1 MKPIERFLR
10 ETDRVPLM
18 PMPTPLHP
26 MHYQPSGKD
35 VSLFIKRD
43 DMTGVGPGGNKIRS
57 LEFLLGEARSKGAS
71 KILAAGPEQSNLCA
85 LTAAACAKAGLDCE
99 LIINAAE
106 PVRKEGNLLLEELLG
121 TKIHFLGP
129 CDGAVRNRRMEELAA
144 AYQSAGEQVYVV
156 RNGATTGRGALGYTA
171 AVVEMKRQCEDLGIG
186 RMTIFAP
193 GGNGGVAA
201 GLIYGNQLMG
211 QPFRIVIV
219 SVEDDRETLTAHIRS
234 TISEAEEITGLP
246 MDVPVEQAAEI
257 LDITEY
263 LDRKPKAL
271 SGGQRQRVAIGR
283 AIVREPKVLLMDEPL
298 SNLDAKLR
306 NQMRAEL
313 IKLRQRINTTFI
325 YVTHDQTE
333 AMTLGD
339 RIVIMKD
346 GVIQQIGTPQEVFNH
361 PANLFVA
368 GFIGMPQMNFYDAEL
383 VLEDGQYAVVLDGA
397 KVTLPEEKQAKLKA
411 NGAAAGPITLGVRP
425 EHLIL
430 SGDEGS
436 MIHGTVDVSEMMGSA
451 VHLHVSAC
459 GSDTIMIVPTTELE
473 STSAFTIGSPIAFT
487 FNGVMAHLFD
497 RNTQKNLEV

>member
-219 SVEDDRETLTAHIRS
+219 SV
-234 TISEAEEITGLP
+234 
-246 MDVPVEQAAEI
+246 
-257 LDITEY
+257 
-263 LDRKPKAL
+263 
-271 SGGQRQRVAIGR
+271 
-283 AIVREPKVLLMDEPL
+283 
-298 SNLDAKLR
+298 
-306 NQMRAEL
+306 
-313 IKLRQRINTTFI
+313 
-325 YVTHDQTE
+325 
-333 AMTLGD
+333 
-339 RIVIMKD
+339 
-346 GVIQQIGTPQEVFNH
+346 
-361 PANLFVA
+361 
-368 GFIGMPQMNFYDAEL
+368 
-383 VLEDGQYAVVLDGA
+383 
-397 KVTLPEEKQAKLKA
+397 
-411 NGAAAGPITLGVRP
+411 
-425 EHLIL
+425 
-430 SGDEGS
+430 
-436 MIHGTVDVSEMMGSA
+436 
-451 VHLHVSAC
+451 
-459 GSDTIMIVPTTELE
+459 
-473 STSAFTIGSPIAFT
+473 
-487 FNGVMAHLFD
+487 
-497 RNTQKNLEV
+497 

>member
-57 LEFLLGEARSKGAS
+57 LEFLLGEARSRGAS

-106 PVRKEGNLLLEELLG
+106 PARKEGNLLL
-121 TKIHFLGP
+121 
-129 CDGAVRNRRMEELAA
+129 EELAA

-171 AVVEMKRQCEDLGIG
+171 AVAEMKRQCENLGIG

-257 LDITEY
+257 TDAYRGGGWGENTEESQQ
-263 LDRKPKAL
+263 AVL
-271 SGGQRQRVAIGR
+271 SFARSEGIFIENVYTS
-283 AIVREPKVLLMDEPL
+283 KVLVGMMDWIEQEKVSGPVCYL
-298 SNLDAKLR
+298 H
-306 NQMRAEL
+306 
-313 IKLRQRINTTFI
+313 TGG
-325 YVTHDQTE
+325 
-333 AMTLGD
+333 LGS
-339 RIVIMKD
+339 
-346 GVIQQIGTPQEVFNH
+346 
-361 PANLFVA
+361 LFA
-368 GFIGMPQMNFYDAEL
+368 
-383 VLEDGQYAVVLDGA
+383 QY
-397 KVTLPEEKQAKLKA
+397 
-411 NGAAAGPITLGVRP
+411 
-425 EHLIL
+425 
-430 SGDEGS
+430 
-436 MIHGTVDVSEMMGSA
+436 
-451 VHLHVSAC
+451 
-459 GSDTIMIVPTTELE
+459 
-473 STSAFTIGSPIAFT
+473 
-487 FNGVMAHLFD
+487 
-497 RNTQKNLEV
+497 

>member
-71 KILAAGPEQSNLCA
+71 KILAA
-85 LTAAACAKAGLDCE
+85 DCE

-106 PVRKEGNLLLEELLG
+106 PARKEGNLLLEELLG

-129 CDGAVRNRRMEELAA
+129 CDGAVRNRRMEKLAA

-201 GLIYGNQLMG
+201 GLIYGNQLMD

-246 MDVPVEQAAEI
+246 MNVPVEQAAEI
-257 LDITEY
+257 TDAYRGGGWGENTEESQQAVLSFARSEGIFIENVYTSKVMVGMMDWIEQEKVSGPVCY
-263 LDRKPKAL
+263 LHT
-271 SGGQRQRVAIGR
+271 GG
-283 AIVREPKVLLMDEPL
+283 
-298 SNLDAKLR
+298 
-306 NQMRAEL
+306 
-313 IKLRQRINTTFI
+313 
-325 YVTHDQTE
+325 
-333 AMTLGD
+333 LGS
-339 RIVIMKD
+339 
-346 GVIQQIGTPQEVFNH
+346 
-361 PANLFVA
+361 LFA
-368 GFIGMPQMNFYDAEL
+368 
-383 VLEDGQYAVVLDGA
+383 QY
-397 KVTLPEEKQAKLKA
+397 
-411 NGAAAGPITLGVRP
+411 
-425 EHLIL
+425 
-430 SGDEGS
+430 
-436 MIHGTVDVSEMMGSA
+436 
-451 VHLHVSAC
+451 
-459 GSDTIMIVPTTELE
+459 
-473 STSAFTIGSPIAFT
+473 
-487 FNGVMAHLFD
+487 
-497 RNTQKNLEV
+497 

>member
-35 VSLFIKRD
+35 VSLLIKRD

-99 LIINAAE
+99 LIINAEE
-106 PVRKEGNLLLEELLG
+106 PARKEGNLLL
-121 TKIHFLGP
+121 
-129 CDGAVRNRRMEELAA
+129 EELAA

-171 AVVEMKRQCEDLGIG
+171 AVVEMKRQCEDLGI
-186 RMTIFAP
+186 RHMTIFAP

-246 MDVPVEQAAEI
+246 MDVSVEQAAEI
-257 LDITEY
+257 TDAYRGGGWGENTEES
-263 LDRKPKAL
+263 RQAVL
-271 SGGQRQRVAIGR
+271 SFARSEGIFIENVYTS
-283 AIVREPKVLLMDEPL
+283 KVLVGMIDWIEQKKVSGPVCYLH
-298 SNLDAKLR
+298 
-306 NQMRAEL
+306 
-313 IKLRQRINTTFI
+313 TGG
-325 YVTHDQTE
+325 
-333 AMTLGD
+333 LGS
-339 RIVIMKD
+339 
-346 GVIQQIGTPQEVFNH
+346 
-361 PANLFVA
+361 LFA
-368 GFIGMPQMNFYDAEL
+368 
-383 VLEDGQYAVVLDGA
+383 QY
-397 KVTLPEEKQAKLKA
+397 
-411 NGAAAGPITLGVRP
+411 
-425 EHLIL
+425 
-430 SGDEGS
+430 
-436 MIHGTVDVSEMMGSA
+436 
-451 VHLHVSAC
+451 
-459 GSDTIMIVPTTELE
+459 
-473 STSAFTIGSPIAFT
+473 
-487 FNGVMAHLFD
+487 
-497 RNTQKNLEV
+497 

>member
-1 MKPIERFLR
+1 MEPIERFLR

-106 PVRKEGNLLLEELLG
+106 PARKEGNLLLEELLG
-121 TKIHFLGP
+121 TKIHFLGS

-234 TISEAEEITGLP
+234 TISEAAEITDAYRGGGWGKNT
-246 MDVPVEQAAEI
+246 VESQQAV
-257 LDITEY
+257 
-263 LDRKPKAL
+263 L
-271 SGGQRQRVAIGR
+271 SFARSEGIFIENVYTS
-283 AIVREPKVLLMDEPL
+283 KVLVGMMDWIEQEKVSGPVCYL
-298 SNLDAKLR
+298 H
-306 NQMRAEL
+306 
-313 IKLRQRINTTFI
+313 TGG
-325 YVTHDQTE
+325 
-333 AMTLGD
+333 LGS
-339 RIVIMKD
+339 
-346 GVIQQIGTPQEVFNH
+346 
-361 PANLFVA
+361 LFA
-368 GFIGMPQMNFYDAEL
+368 
-383 VLEDGQYAVVLDGA
+383 QY
-397 KVTLPEEKQAKLKA
+397 
-411 NGAAAGPITLGVRP
+411 
-425 EHLIL
+425 
-430 SGDEGS
+430 
-436 MIHGTVDVSEMMGSA
+436 
-451 VHLHVSAC
+451 
-459 GSDTIMIVPTTELE
+459 
-473 STSAFTIGSPIAFT
+473 
-487 FNGVMAHLFD
+487 
-497 RNTQKNLEV
+497 

>member
-35 VSLFIKRD
+35 VSLLIKRD

-106 PVRKEGNLLLEELLG
+106 PARKEGNLLLEELLG

-129 CDGAVRNRRMEELAA
+129 CDGTVRNRRMEELAA

-171 AVVEMKRQCEDLGIG
+171 AVVEMKRQCEDLGI
-186 RMTIFAP
+186 RHMTIFAP

-246 MDVPVEQAAEI
+246 MDVSVEQAAEI

-306 NQMRAEL
+306 NQTGSNRKKCPAPSA
-313 IKLRQRINTTFI
+313 IC
-325 YVTHDQTE
+325 
-333 AMTLGD
+333 
-339 RIVIMKD
+339 
-346 GVIQQIGTPQEVFNH
+346 IQ
-361 PANLFVA
+361 A
-368 GFIGMPQMNFYDAEL
+368 
-383 VLEDGQYAVVLDGA
+383 
-397 KVTLPEEKQAKLKA
+397 
-411 NGAAAGPITLGVRP
+411 
-425 EHLIL
+425 
-430 SGDEGS
+430 
-436 MIHGTVDVSEMMGSA
+436 GSA
-451 VHLHVSAC
+451 PYLRS
-459 GSDTIMIVPTTELE
+459 I
-473 STSAFTIGSPIAFT
+473 
-487 FNGVMAHLFD
+487 D
-497 RNTQKNLEV
+497 RERGKNLWITAI

>member
-57 LEFLLGEARSKGAS
+57 LEFLLGEARSRGAS

-106 PVRKEGNLLLEELLG
+106 PARKEGNLLLEELLG

-129 CDGAVRNRRMEELAA
+129 CDGTVRNRRMEELAA
-144 AYQSAGEQVYVV
+144 AYQSAGEQIYVV

-234 TISEAEEITGLP
+234 TISEAEEITDAYRGGGWG
-246 MDVPVEQAAEI
+246 ENTEESQQAV
-257 LDITEY
+257 
-263 LDRKPKAL
+263 L
-271 SGGQRQRVAIGR
+271 SFARSEGIFIENVYTS
-283 AIVREPKVLLMDEPL
+283 KVLVGMMDWIEQEKVSGPVCYL
-298 SNLDAKLR
+298 H
-306 NQMRAEL
+306 
-313 IKLRQRINTTFI
+313 TGG
-325 YVTHDQTE
+325 
-333 AMTLGD
+333 LGS
-339 RIVIMKD
+339 
-346 GVIQQIGTPQEVFNH
+346 
-361 PANLFVA
+361 LFA
-368 GFIGMPQMNFYDAEL
+368 
-383 VLEDGQYAVVLDGA
+383 QY
-397 KVTLPEEKQAKLKA
+397 
-411 NGAAAGPITLGVRP
+411 
-425 EHLIL
+425 
-430 SGDEGS
+430 
-436 MIHGTVDVSEMMGSA
+436 
-451 VHLHVSAC
+451 
-459 GSDTIMIVPTTELE
+459 
-473 STSAFTIGSPIAFT
+473 
-487 FNGVMAHLFD
+487 
-497 RNTQKNLEV
+497 